1 MFCEEHGRISKVE
14 HKTQI
19 ICSVNGHHLAFGFP
33 HDRIWEF
40 CCDCE
45 VFQSSKLAK
54 GKVDTECRVCKRRT
68 VRRYMCH
75 DCQTISFE
83 SDQAPRGKREAVI
96 QKTTGDLLI
105 CPGCFSGADKKNLL
119 FHRCENLQIGFFTA
133 RMDCLFCHRKITGL
147 SGIKTDNF
155 TAAAKSKNCTN
166 RGCGRPVNPV
176 AVFCP
181 YCGVLIGE
189 AANKI

>member
-33 HDRIWEF
+33 YDRIWEF

-54 GKVDTECRVCKRRT
+54 GKVETECRVCKRRT

-75 DCQTISFE
+75 NCQTISFE
-83 SDQAPRGKREAVI
+83 SDQTPRGKHEAVI
-96 QKTTGDLLI
+96 QKTNEDLLF
-105 CPGCFSGADKKNLL
+105 CAGCFSGAGKKNLL
-119 FHRCENLQIGFFTA
+119 LHKCENLRIDFLTTK
-133 RMDCLFCHRKITGL
+133 MDCLFCHRKITV
-147 SGIKTDNF
+147 SSEIKTNNF
-155 TAAAKSKNCTN
+155 TAAAKSKHCTN
-166 RGCGRPVNPV
+166 RECGQPVNPI

-181 YCGVLIGE
+181 YCGILVGE
-189 AANKI
+189 AENKN